1 MRRVMGPLNPPGQG
15 GGLCLPAQAAW
26 HLQRAPS
33 SARPPCGPRGP
44 VLAQGAPTSSG
55 DRSACVCTPLRLL
68 TRVSPASART
78 SGRPSP
84 AAGLADSGLPC
95 LGTDV
100 GQTVACGRAAPSA
113 SGSLCQRRGS
123 SIPLSRE
130 TGRWGLASCVQRPLR
145 APFLVAGSVR
155 GVFRRGGRRSKAGA
169 DTGPEEQV
177 NIFPHSCCNILHSF

>member
-1 MRRVMGPLNPPGQG
+1 MGSCVPRVMGPLKPPGQG
-15 GGLCLPAQAAW
+15 GGLRLPAQAAR

-33 SARPPCGPRGP
+33 SACPPPPPPCGPRGP
-44 VLAQGAPTSSG
+44 VLAQGAPTSLG
-55 DRSACVCTPLRLL
+55 DRSACVCTLLRSL

-78 SGRPSP
+78 SRRPSP
-84 AAGLADSGLPC
+84 A
-95 LGTDV
+95 
-100 GQTVACGRAAPSA
+100 QTVPGGRAAQSA
-113 SGSLCQRRGS
+113 SRSLCQRRGS

-130 TGRWGLASCVQRPLR
+130 TRRWGLASCVRGPLR
-145 APFLVAGSVR
+145 APFLVAGSVH